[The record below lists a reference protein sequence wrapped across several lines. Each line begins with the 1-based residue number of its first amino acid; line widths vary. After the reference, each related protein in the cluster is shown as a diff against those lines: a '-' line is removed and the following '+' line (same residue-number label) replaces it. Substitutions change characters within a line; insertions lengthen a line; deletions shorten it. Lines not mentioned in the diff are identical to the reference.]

1 MSRHDRFHMEAAK
14 PAEHTEVPMSPP
26 ASALGRSRARRRN
39 VLISGA
45 GLAGLT
51 LAYWLSR
58 HGFSPTVVERAPALR
73 DGARRSTF
81 AARRSTSPDDR
92 GSWALR
98 QARTGTRGMTYVSAT
113 GKHLASMS
121 AAFGVVD
128 AADVEIVR
136 GDLAGILHEAARS
149 GGEYI
154 FGDSVTGMAE
164 VPGAVEV
171 TFERAGPRT
180 FDLVIGAD
188 GLHSTL
194 RALAFG
200 PEPSF
205 VRHLGMY
212 LTAFTVPNDMGL
224 DHWQLTH
231 VAPGKSV
238 TVTSARDSTEARVIF
253 FASPPLDYDHRDIG
267 QQQELLEAA
276 FAGQG
281 WEIPRLLAAM
291 RDAPGFYFDSVSQ
304 IRMDNWPADRVAL
317 AGDAG
322 YCPSQLSGQGTSL
335 ALAGAYVL
343 AGALQAAGGDHGVA
357 FAAYQRRMRDF
368 VARNQQIAIGNVKRF
383 IPQTRRQIWLQ
394 DQAIRT
400 LPCLPGNKLVLDLAT
415 RGVPGGSQRH
425 RA

>member
-1 MSRHDRFHMEAAK
+1 
-14 PAEHTEVPMSPP
+14 
-26 ASALGRSRARRRN
+26 
-39 VLISGA
+39 
-45 GLAGLT
+45 
-51 LAYWLSR
+51 
-58 HGFSPTVVERAPALR
+58 
-73 DGARRSTF
+73 
-81 AARRSTSPDDR
+81 
-92 GSWALR
+92 
-98 QARTGTRGMTYVSAT
+98 MTYVSAT

-128 AADVEIVR
+128 AAGVEIAR
-136 GDLAGILHEAARS
+136 GDLAGIWHEAARS

-180 FDLVIGAD
+180 FDLVIGAG
-188 GLHSTL
+188 GLHSAL

-212 LTAFTVPNDMGL
+212 LAVFTVPKDMGL
-224 DHWQLTH
+224 DHWQLIH
-231 VAPGKSV
+231 VVPGKSV
-238 TVTSARDSTEARVIF
+238 TVTSARDSTGARVIFF

-267 QQQELLEAA
+267 QQQELLQAA
-276 FAGQG
+276 YAGQG
-281 WEIPRLLAAM
+281 REIPRLLAAM

-304 IRMDNWPADRVAL
+304 IRMDTWPADRVAL

-322 YCPSQLSGQGTSL
+322 YCPSQLPGQGTSL
-335 ALAGAYVL
+335 ALAGGYVL
-343 AGALQAAGGDHGVA
+343 AGALQAAGGDHGAA

-368 VARNQQIAIGNVKRF
+368 ADRNQQIAVGNTKRF

-394 DQAIRT
+394 NQAIRT
-400 LPCLPGNKLVLDLAT
+400 LPCLPGNQLVPTWPPRASGRQQAPSRWNRARAD
-415 RGVPGGSQRH
+415 H
-425 RA
+425 RAGLGNRDRSPLREPSRRPATGTGIIGCRTRKEPDDEQDRRACAIRRLGRPVIRRAARGRVARAVHRARLMILMAGVSEGWKT